1 MFGRSSEKS
10 AVLNVGQLSLFDE
23 AEMECDPELKEEITY
38 QRAKRKRQK
47 EDIKAKLD
55 QLPQID
61 INYTLEDEHQ
71 ICPSCGSRLKK
82 VGKKLIRRELNYI
95 PAKLEVHNIYQTTY
109 ECRTCKKGN
118 KPYIYNAPID
128 APVIP
133 HSYATSESVAQVMVD
148 KYVNCMPLYRQEQEW
163 KRLGFQLSRATMA
176 NWIIIAS
183 NEWLTPIKDRMHE
196 LLLEENYTHA
206 DESPVQVLNETGR
219 KNTTKSYM
227 WVYATIKESK
237 HPIRIFDYTPTRAG
251 YNPKRFLNG
260 FKGYVITDG
269 YQAYETLDSVVN
281 VFCWAHARRKFS
293 EAIISGTK
301 NVDETI
307 AGKALNKI
315 KELFVIE
322 REIETLKPEEKREM
336 RQKRAK
342 PLVEEFFSWCDKNQK
357 AVLTGSKTYKAL
369 QYALKHREGLSEY
382 LEDGL
387 LPMTNS
393 LDERTIRL
401 FAVGRKNWLFSTST
415 EGAQAS
421 ATVYSI
427 IQTAKAN
434 GLDPYKYLS
443 CIFKYLPGH
452 DIKDQTN
459 IDYFLPWNKHIQE
472 ECK

>member
-1 MFGRSSEKS
+1 MNSEQLLELTAQISTLNSMLVSLQKDSEKMCKENERLREEYESLKNDYKNLKEENDYLKRKLFGRSSEKS

-118 KPYIYNAPID
+118 KPYMYNAPID

-148 KYVNCMPLYRQEQEW
+148 KYVNCIPLYRQEQEW

-183 NEWLTPIKDRMHE
+183 NEWLTPIKERMHE

-237 HPIRIFDYTPTRAG
+237 
-251 YNPKRFLNG
+251 L
-260 FKGYVITDG
+260 
-269 YQAYETLDSVVN
+269 
-281 VFCWAHARRKFS
+281 
-293 EAIISGTK
+293 
-301 NVDETI
+301 
-307 AGKALNKI
+307 
-315 KELFVIE
+315 
-322 REIETLKPEEKREM
+322 M
-336 RQKRAK
+336 
-342 PLVEEFFSWCDKNQK
+342 VE
-357 AVLTGSKTYKAL
+357 
-369 QYALKHREGLSEY
+369 
-382 LEDGL
+382 
-387 LPMTNS
+387 
-393 LDERTIRL
+393 
-401 FAVGRKNWLFSTST
+401 
-415 EGAQAS
+415 
-421 ATVYSI
+421 
-427 IQTAKAN
+427 
-434 GLDPYKYLS
+434 
-443 CIFKYLPGH
+443 
-452 DIKDQTN
+452 
-459 IDYFLPWNKHIQE
+459 
-472 ECK
+472 